1 MKVLNKLP
9 AAGYLF
15 LFAMLA
21 SSDLD
26 ERRQRQTAVRAQEP
40 LFELPV
46 QLIGFPVIIL
56 SVRLANFAKKL
67 AYSLNPKTY
76 QSRSRRETLSGT
88 TLEPEQLSWLA
99 IDVAQAERRILHEFG
114 PKACIEE
121 EPCRI
126 HAVSSARM
134 DQYKPDWDDI
144 LKNYKSQST
153 GMKQWYLLSVFLGDY
168 LRDVHFC
175 KQLAKRLD
183 CNRYQ
188 RPFVRD

>member
-1 MKVLNKLP
+1 MKLLNVLP
-9 AAGYLF
+9 VAAYFF
-15 LFAMLA
+15 LFILLS
-21 SSDLD
+21 SSDFN
-26 ERRQRQTAVRAQEP
+26 ERRSLVQAQEP

-76 QSRSRRETLSGT
+76 QSRSRRETLH
-88 TLEPEQLSWLA
+88 PEELSRLA
-99 IDVAQAERRILHEFG
+99 IDVVQAERKILHEFG

-126 HAVSSARM
+126 HAVSSARL
-134 DQYKPDWDDI
+134 DNYQPDWEDI
-144 LKNYKSQST
+144 LKNYKSQSS

-188 RPFVRD
+188 RPFLRD

>member
-1 MKVLNKLP
+1 MKLLNALP
-9 AAGYLF
+9 AAAYFF
-15 LFAMLA
+15 LFVLLS
-21 SSDLD
+21 SSDFN
-26 ERRQRQTAVRAQEP
+26 ERRSLVQAQEP

-76 QSRSRRETLSGT
+76 QSRSRRETLSGA
-88 TLEPEQLSWLA
+88 TLHPEELSRLA
-99 IDVAQAERRILHEFG
+99 IDVSQAERKILHEFG

-126 HAVSSARM
+126 HAVASARL
-134 DQYKPDWDDI
+134 DNYQPDWEDI
-144 LKNYKSQST
+144 LKNYKAQTT

-188 RPFVRD
+188 RPFLRD

>member
-1 MKVLNKLP
+1 MKLVNTLP
-9 AAGYLF
+9 FAGYLF
-15 LFAMLA
+15 FVLLSA
-21 SSDLD
+21 SDFND
-26 ERRQRQTAVRAQEP
+26 HRAVVQAQEP

-88 TLEPEQLSWLA
+88 TLQPEELSRLA
-99 IDVAQAERRILHEFG
+99 IDVVQAERKILHEFG

-121 EPCRI
+121 EPCRS
-126 HAVSSARM
+126 HAVRSARL
-134 DQYKPDWDDI
+134 DNYQPDWDDI
-144 LKNYKSQST
+144 LNNYKAQST

-168 LRDVHFC
+168 LRDVQFC

-183 CNRYQ
+183 CNRNQ
-188 RPFVRD
+188 RPFLRD

>member
-1 MKVLNKLP
+1 MKILRTLP
-9 AAGYLF
+9 AAIYCLI
-15 LFAMLA
+15 FAMLG
-21 SSDLD
+21 SSDFNAYKH
-26 ERRQRQTAVRAQEP
+26 AVVAQEP

-88 TLEPEQLSWLA
+88 TVEPEQLSWLA
-99 IDVAQAERRILHEFG
+99 IDVAQAERKIYQEFG

-144 LKNYKSQST
+144 LKNYKSQSN

-168 LRDVHFC
+168 LRDVQFC